1 MSLIQRLE
9 LSPLQ
14 VEAIVLEWYRGDMC
28 STIFKDENNVDLEE
42 HLIEMIEIS
51 TELKEYGTV
60 DLITNLS
67 NRLIMLLLPYFQL
80 TLNTEMM
87 YEDLYVFPIKDLVEI
102 DFEILS
108 KFDRIG
114 EKSIYEIQELIK
126 KVTIV

>member
-28 STIFKDENNVDLEE
+28 TTVFKDENDVDLEK

-87 YEDLYVFPIKDLVEI
+87 FEDLYVFPIKDLVEI